1 MDSRQLK
8 HFRKIIEHGSMSA
21 AARSLG
27 IAQPSL
33 SQLVR
38 TLEGTLGVELLM
50 RSARGVLATE
60 AGEQL
65 YHYACRI
72 ETLLEDARS
81 DVVNV
86 GSRPAGRVT
95 FGMPPSISMALSIPM
110 AETLRVEMPDIQFC
124 ATEAMSGHLREWVM
138 SGEIDLAILYDNAGL
153 GDCVSE
159 LLLTEELWVYSAPE
173 DWPFGTPPGAPV
185 DLRDVI
191 AQDLVL
197 PSRRHGLRTFI
208 DQAARS
214 EQAEP
219 YVTIEMDSL
228 PQILSLVAR
237 GSAYTIISPAAVFE
251 MVNEGKLIGS
261 PIQNPRLSRKLY
273 LVRSASA
280 RITAASRATEACC
293 REVVGD
299 LVTRGFWQA
308 QLPQVE

>member
-8 HFRKIIEHGSMSA
+8 HFRKIVEHGSMSA

-38 TLEGTLGVELLM
+38 NLEASLGVELLM
-50 RSARGVLATE
+50 RSARGVSATE
-60 AGEQL
+60 AGDRL
-65 YHYACRI
+65 YNYACRI

-81 DVVNV
+81 EVINV

-110 AETLRVEMPDIQFC
+110 AETLRVELPEIQFC
-124 ATEAMSGHLREWVM
+124 ATEGMSGHLREWVM
-138 SGEIDLAILYDNAGL
+138 SGEIDLAILYDNTGL
-153 GDCVSE
+153 GDCMAE
-159 LLLTEELWVYSAPE
+159 FLLTEELWVYSAP
-173 DWPFGTPPGAPV
+173 DLWPFKTPPGTPV

-197 PSRRHGLRTFI
+197 PSRRHELRKFI
-208 DQAARS
+208 DQAARN
-214 EQAEP
+214 ERPEP
-219 YVTIEMDSL
+219 IVTIEMDSL

-237 GSAYTIISPAAVFE
+237 GSAYTVISPAAVFG
-251 MVNEGKLIGS
+251 MVQEGKLIGS
-261 PIQNPRLSRKLY
+261 PIRNPSLSRKLY
-273 LVRSASA
+273 LVRTAAA
-280 RITAASRATEACC
+280 RITAATRATETCC

-308 QLPQVE
+308 ELPQTE